1 MLKQC
6 QIFLNKLCFQLKQI
20 SFFLF
25 QLVDLTKKERYN
37 YEKFCTCGTNVTR
50 EAAQLIKSRLFAKKQ
65 TCFLELL
72 MFHKET
78 HTLCFIYP
86 VLQKKY
92 LFNRHCK
99 SKLSVFLFCFTNSR
113 FFYISISLS

>member
-25 QLVDLTKKERYN
+25 QLFDLTKKERYN

-50 EAAQLIKSRLFAKKQ
+50 EAAQLIKSRLFAKKK

-86 VLQKKY
+86 EKV
-92 LFNRHCK
+92 
-99 SKLSVFLFCFTNSR
+99 
-113 FFYISISLS
+113 SIQQT